1 MTLNCIKCIT
11 HVAMYVPGEHLQ
23 ETLVMFSPKQSLP
36 PQLGLGWV
44 HVRC

>member
-1 MTLNCIKCIT
+1 MIDNYIRNFI
-11 HVAMYVPGEHLQ
+11 PGQQLLQ
-23 ETLVMFSPKQSLP
+23 ETLVMFSPKHSLP

>member
-1 MTLNCIKCIT
+1 
-11 HVAMYVPGEHLQ
+11 MYDSQLSLYSHIIPGQQLLQ

-36 PQLGLGWV
+36 SQLGLGWV